1 MAKEARIKTSEPPQQ
16 AGANDAGA
24 YGGVGLPRT
33 PRSVS
38 LATRFQIEPSN
49 HFNERLHY
57 CPGSRTSRGL
67 RMDRRKSVCFWLQFA
82 DPSAGLVPVCILLS

>member
-38 LATRFQIEPSN
+38 DATRFQIEPSN
-49 HFNERLHY
+49 HVNERLHY
-57 CPGSRTSRGL
+57 CTPPRL
-67 RMDRRKSVCFWLQFA
+67 EDIA
-82 DPSAGLVPVCILLS
+82 